1 MINPGDFIIA
11 DLDGVVCIP
20 ASLLGRVLELV
31 PSIVQKDRRCAEA
44 IKEGISVEE
53 AFRRYRG

>member
-1 MINPGDFIIA
+1 V

-20 ASLLGRVLELV
+20 KNLIGRVLELV
-31 PSIVQKDRRCAEA
+31 PSIVQKDRKCAEA
-44 IKEGISVEE
+44 IREGMSVEE